1 MHYIEVI
8 IVIFSLGDSS
18 MSRFPRR
25 LNAVAME
32 ALVWLVSILTVFLST
47 RYLFQLNRS
56 AIFWGWDPLQMLA
69 FIGERYRFSNIIF
82 GLGSDPVVGLG
93 NIAYSVN
100 PRWFPSYALTAD
112 ASGYIKD
119 GPLAFA
125 IGATELF
132 AATALCGRMNGFSLA
147 LSCAAGWLITLTV
160 WQLFGPPY
168 IVTILFFYPHHAE
181 LLSVSVL
188 MASFALRLGYGFWAK
203 DIALTTV
210 LFLCLSFILFA
221 EPTTLILALPVVG
234 LFSASAL
241 LLAPCWR
248 SRYKIVIC
256 WTSLTLACL
265 ILGYIHYMAGLLN
278 YTAAAQFSDISKRVH
293 TLYSGEVSLL
303 LWTPVSSWGQIFTPE
318 RTYVGGGLIG
328 SIIMLWLGSPLQRRL
343 ALGILM
349 AEAVFL
355 IIGLSHYFLDY
366 WFGPAVWYFETFL
379 FPFLAL
385 SICFLVTSPIL
396 FARRF
401 QLSRWASPELQYTL
415 FRFSNATVP
424 ILLALGAVIQAAR
437 AGEALKARN
446 PVTDVFAPLASPF
459 PQPETSITRI
469 LKQEI
474 KLIPGERFRGR
485 VAVFIGLIFPEE
497 HEYQRYGLEHYFAQ
511 FATGNLHDGP
521 GLWQDDIPTLMEYN
535 TLISPPNFAFL
546 RTFLTNP
553 TDIMFR
559 VAIGTRR
566 IDQRILKAI
575 GVRFIISDQPI
586 ADAAL
591 RAQITIPTPPVARER
606 LGFAHKTIESFELYL
621 YELADVN
628 IGQFSP
634 TEVRQASDA
643 NQILTIISNHDLR
656 LDRVVVASEPLP
668 NKLEK
673 AELLDFRVERDAFRI
688 RAKTEDHSVLL
699 LPWEFSQCLKI
710 TTRSGTARLFRA
722 DLFLTGVLFEG
733 DLDATITFHTGPLI
747 DSRCRLKDLHDSRQ
761 LKIRN
766 AFDDRPALG
775 NMR

>member
-1 MHYIEVI
+1 MT
-8 IVIFSLGDSS
+8 
-18 MSRFPRR
+18 RFPRR
-25 LNAVAME
+25 LNAIAME
-32 ALVWLVSILTVFLST
+32 ALIWLISILTVFLST
-47 RYLFQLNRS
+47 RHLFQMNSS

-69 FIGERYRFSNIIF
+69 FIGDRYRFSDIMF
-82 GLGSDPVVGLG
+82 GLGSDPVIGLG
-93 NIAYSVN
+93 NIAYTVN

-112 ASGYIKD
+112 SLGHIQD

-132 AATALCGRMNGFSLA
+132 AATVLCGRMNGFSLA
-147 LSCAAGWLITLTV
+147 LSVAAGWLITLTV
-160 WQLFGPPY
+160 WQLFGVPY

-181 LLSVSVL
+181 LLSVVVL
-188 MASFALRLGYGFWAK
+188 MASFALRLGNGLWVK
-203 DIALTTV
+203 NMALTAGI
-210 LFLCLSFILFA
+210 FLCLSFILFA

-234 LFSASAL
+234 LFSASTL

-248 SRYKIVIC
+248 SRYKIIAC
-256 WTSLTLACL
+256 WASLALASL

-278 YTAAAQFSDISKRVH
+278 YTAASQFPDISKRVH
-293 TLYSGEVSLL
+293 TLYGGEVTLL
-303 LWTPVSSWGQIFTPE
+303 LWTPVLSWSQILTPE
-318 RTYVGGGLIG
+318 RAYVGGGLIG
-328 SIIMLWLGSPLQRRL
+328 SIMILWLGSPLQRRL
-343 ALGILM
+343 ALGVLG

-355 IIGLSHYFLDY
+355 TIGLSNYFLDY

-379 FPFLAL
+379 FPFFAL
-385 SICFLVTSPIL
+385 GICFLLTSPIL
-396 FARRF
+396 IARRF
-401 QLSRWASPELQYTL
+401 IHLSNWAPPELQYTIS
-415 FRFSNATVP
+415 RFANATVP
-424 ILLALGAVIQAAR
+424 TLLALGAVVQAAR
-437 AGEALKARN
+437 AGETLKARSPEN
-446 PVTDVFAPLASPF
+446 DVFAPLASPF
-459 PQPETSITRI
+459 PQPESSITQI

-474 KLIPGERFRGR
+474 KLIPGQRFRGR

-497 HEYQRYGLEHYFAQ
+497 HEYQRYGNEHYFAQ
-511 FATGNLHDGP
+511 FATGNLHDGA

-546 RTFLTNP
+546 RTFLTKP
-553 TDIMFR
+553 SDIIFR

-606 LGFAHKTIESFELYL
+606 LGFAHKTMESFELYL

-634 TEVRQASDA
+634 TQVRQSSDA
-643 NQILTIISNHDLR
+643 NQILTTISNHDLR
-656 LDRVVVASEPLP
+656 LDQVVVASEPLP
-668 NKLEK
+668 DKLEK

-688 RAKTEDHSVLL
+688 RAKSEGHSVLL

-710 TTRSGTARLFRA
+710 TNRSGAARLFRA

-747 DSRCRLKDLHDSRQ
+747 DSRCRLKDLDDSRQ

>member
-1 MHYIEVI
+1 MT
-8 IVIFSLGDSS
+8 
-18 MSRFPRR
+18 RFPRW

-32 ALVWLVSILTVFLST
+32 AVVWLVSILTVFLST
-47 RYLFQLNRS
+47 RYLFEMNSS

-93 NIAYSVN
+93 NIAYTVN

-112 ASGYIKD
+112 AAGYIQD
-119 GPLAFA
+119 RPLAFA

-132 AATALCGRMNGFSLA
+132 AATALSGRMNGFSLA
-147 LSCAAGWLITLTV
+147 LSFAAGWLITLTV

-181 LLSVSVL
+181 LFSVLVL
-188 MASFALRLGYGFWAK
+188 MASFALRVGDGSSGEN
-203 DIALTTV
+203 IALTIG

-221 EPTTLILALPVVG
+221 EPTTLVLALPVVG
-234 LFSASAL
+234 LFSVSAL

-248 SRYKIVIC
+248 SRCKIVMC
-256 WTSLTLACL
+256 WASLALACL

-278 YTAAAQFSDISKRVH
+278 YTAAAQFPDISKRFH

-303 LWTPVSSWGQIFTPE
+303 LWTPISSWGQIFTPE
-318 RTYVGGGLIG
+318 RAYVGGGLIG
-328 SIIMLWLGSPLQRRL
+328 NTIMLWLGSPLQRRL
-343 ALGILM
+343 ALGVLA

-355 IIGLSHYFLDY
+355 TIGLSHYFLDY

-379 FPFLAL
+379 FPFFAL
-385 SICFLVTSPIL
+385 GICFLVTSPL
-396 FARRF
+396 LLARRF
-401 QLSRWASPELQYTL
+401 MQLSRWASPELQYTL
-415 FRFSNATVP
+415 SRFANATVP
-424 ILLALGAVIQAAR
+424 ILLALGAVAQTAR
-437 AGEALKARN
+437 GGEAAKVGSPAS
-446 PVTDVFAPLASPF
+446 DVFALLASPF

-474 KLIPGERFRGR
+474 KLIPGQRFRGR
-485 VAVFIGLIFPEE
+485 VAVFTGLIFPEE
-497 HEYQRYGLEHYFAQ
+497 REYQRYGNVHYFVQ
-511 FATGNLHDGP
+511 LATGNLHDGP

-591 RAQITIPTPPVARER
+591 RARITIPTPPVARES
-606 LGFAHKTIESFELYL
+606 LGFAYKTMESFELYL

-634 TEVRQASDA
+634 NEVRQSSDA
-643 NQILTIISNHDLR
+643 NQILTIISNHDLG
-656 LDRVVVASEPLP
+656 LDQVVVASEALP
-668 NKLEK
+668 NQLQK
-673 AELLDFRVERDAFRI
+673 AELIDFRVERDAFRI
-688 RAKTEDHSVLL
+688 RAKSEGHSVLL

-710 TTRSGTARLFRA
+710 TTRSGAARLFRA
-722 DLFLTGVLFEG
+722 DLLLTGVLFEG
-733 DLDATITFHTGPLI
+733 ELDATIAFHTGPFF
-747 DSRCRLKDLHDSRQ
+747 DSRCRLKDLHDSHQ
-761 LKIRN
+761 LKIWN
-766 AFDDRPALG
+766 AFDDRPALHIA
-775 NMR
+775 RPEYQH